1 MWLQDIARFL
11 VFWLGKIIYG
21 FIPTVYN
28 LLVDIAETSVFNE
41 TIFEEF
47 SKRIFALLGVFMLFK
62 VSFSIFTYIV
72 NPDDFLDKS
81 KGFSKIISN
90 IVITLVLLVFTPFI
104 FKQAM
109 EIQRIVL
116 RDNVIGKIFSTSAIN
131 SVSNA
136 DPGNIMAYETLKA
149 FYYFDVDRYP
159 ECEDILEEDNNTE
172 CEEKIGNKYS
182 ALKKNLQFSHNTQSV
197 NIYMDI
203 DNLNITDKD
212 GNYVMTYLPVISTL
226 CGGVIVL
233 LLIVFCFDVA
243 VRSIKLGFLQML
255 SPVPIISRIDPKK
268 GKDMFEKWVKTC
280 INTYLDLF
288 IRLLAIYFAV
298 FVITQ
303 VVQSKFTDAVTGQ
316 TADVNAFVKVFII
329 LGALLFAKQLPKLI
343 EDITGVKMD
352 GKFTLNPLKK
362 LNTVPGIEKAASTIG
377 GTVAG
382 TVAGARVGNRL
393 LGTALGFSSGWKSS
407 SFLGDG
413 KGGFTAG
420 ANNAYKKLMG
430 KDFVNFQFKPGGKNA
445 VEQIKKPL
453 KNAYAIKTELE
464 KQLNVVSAQTSDL
477 ATNLVK
483 NGVDING
490 DLKAQSN
497 VASEKVSELKSKA
510 SSLQSQIANKKAEIN
525 GTKSKD
531 KLISLNK
538 DLQDLEAALS
548 NVNASINTNLS
559 ITSDIENY
567 EKFSKQELEVRT
579 AISKVD
585 KDISD
590 LSGEKKQRENFYGYD
605 PSPTS
610 NVNDAISRANGGI
623 DKYLK

>member
-11 VFWLGKIIYG
+11 VFWLDKIIYG

-149 FYYFDVDRYP
+149 FYYFDVDRYL
-159 ECEDILEEDNNTE
+159 ECEGIEEDIEEDIEADTN
-172 CEEKIGNKYS
+172 CENRLKIGDDKYS

-362 LNTVPGIEKAASTIG
+362 LNETGIPGLAVVGAAG
-377 GTVAG
+377 LAG
-382 TVAGARVGNRL
+382 FAA
-393 LGTALGFSSGWKSS
+393 
-407 SFLGDG
+407 
-413 KGGFTAG
+413 
-420 ANNAYKKLMG
+420 
-430 KDFVNFQFKPGGKNA
+430 NA
-445 VEQIKKPL
+445 VEAKGANGGAPSVGRRILSGFGGLGSSMYNTGRNVIKNKGEKNFDSFRSGVSISSNNRKLREGGYGFVAKAQDVVTDMSGHKFSTGTTSML
-453 KNAYAIKTELE
+453 KNEINNMEINLQNVKQSEEAARRTFYDSLNGTSSIVRDYFDFSIKEENGKFVGYEE
-464 KQLNVVSAQTSDL
+464 KSLDDFL
-477 ATNLVK
+477 AK
-483 NGVDING
+483 NG
-490 DLKAQSN
+490 
-497 VASEKVSELKSKA
+497 
-510 SSLQSQIANKKAEIN
+510 
-525 GTKSKD
+525 
-531 KLISLNK
+531 IS
-538 DLQDLEAALS
+538 
-548 NVNASINTNLS
+548 
-559 ITSDIENY
+559 
-567 EKFSKQELEVRT
+567 R
-579 AISKVD
+579 
-585 KDISD
+585 SD
-590 LSGEKKQRENFYGYD
+590 LSREEITAFENLLSNYTSVTKLDKTGRDIEKEIKDRKEQIEN
-605 PSPTS
+605 SKKK
-610 NVNDAISRANGGI
+610 N
-623 DKYLK
+623 